1 MGWFEQEFE
10 GNVIRAKSG
19 ILLAGMCL
27 LTPRL
32 LSGAVTVL
40 SWDFCRKMDSL
51 GCTRAFTN
59 GSGKICLQPLC
70 KG

>member
-10 GNVIRAKSG
+10 GSIIRAKSG

-32 LSGAVTVL
+32 LSGA
-40 SWDFCRKMDSL
+40 W
-51 GCTRAFTN
+51 
-59 GSGKICLQPLC
+59 P
-70 KG
+70 